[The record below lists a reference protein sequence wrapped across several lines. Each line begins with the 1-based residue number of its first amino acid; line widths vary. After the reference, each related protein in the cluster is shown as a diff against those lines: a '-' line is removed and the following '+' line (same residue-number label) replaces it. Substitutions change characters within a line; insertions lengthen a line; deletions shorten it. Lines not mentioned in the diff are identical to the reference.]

1 MAEACALCAYSKR
14 RLGSLIYSLSEVVI
28 RQENSSN
35 KMEYS
40 EEYDAKLKFF
50 CENRVE
56 FTKKTYIDYG
66 IFAVLTQKGIGLSP
80 NSLPL

>member
-40 EEYDAKLKFF
+40 EEYDANLQKNFW
-50 CENRVE
+50 
-56 FTKKTYIDYG
+56 KKG
-66 IFAVLTQKGIGLSP
+66 
-80 NSLPL
+80 